1 MVSHRPVEPA
11 RVSGNLSRQRI
22 ELAANASLQE
32 VRKRPLLTV
41 WDKEVGSRTV
51 SERTRRKKR
60 ESVSRFPDENL
71 EVWPL

>member
-1 MVSHRPVEPA
+1 MVLHRPVEPA

-51 SERTRRKKR
+51 SE
-60 ESVSRFPDENL
+60 
-71 EVWPL
+71 